1 MAIAEFGK
9 AQRQW
14 FRSFLTLKHG
24 IPSHD
29 TFGRVFAMLDTK
41 AFAACFL
48 SWTQA
53 LAGSLR
59 GKHVAVDGKSLRR
72 SFDHAAEKAMIHMV
86 SAWVVEN
93 ALVLSQLK
101 TEEKSN
107 EITAIPKLL
116 RQLALKGCL
125 VTIDAMG
132 CQKAIAA
139 QIVEQGGD
147 YLLGRGIARPAIS
160 DG

>member
-1 MAIAEFGK
+1 LDDSLDLSLFSHFSIIPDPRGTCLHRLSDILVIAICAVLCGADSWMAIAEFGK

-53 LAGSLR
+53 LAGGRLAEGQTR
-59 GKHVAVDGKSLRR
+59 GRR
-72 SFDHAAEKAMIHMV
+72 RQEPAP
-86 SAWVVEN
+86 
-93 ALVLSQLK
+93 LV
-101 TEEKSN
+101 
-107 EITAIPKLL
+107 
-116 RQLALKGCL
+116 
-125 VTIDAMG
+125 
-132 CQKAIAA
+132 
-139 QIVEQGGD
+139 
-147 YLLGRGIARPAIS
+147 
-160 DG
+160 